1 METAENKQEAIGMQ
15 GSEQAETPKKRGRKK
30 KSELD
35 SSKTS
40 TPTKSTPSPENNK
53 KKSAQYPQSD
63 TQLNNSDNSST
74 LIDTNITNTP
84 DSIGNAIYADNTDIS
99 DTLLDTAVN
108 PNLKD
113 TDISHTYSDPVL
125 PKQTRNTRTAKKVN
139 RVSFATHDGH
149 ALTSQ
154 EATFI
159 DRYIE
164 TGNGTQSVIDAGY
177 KTNHPAQYA
186 QQLLN
191 KLYINSEIKYRLE
204 CAKTEAIA
212 SATEI
217 MQYFTDVMRGK
228 IKDQFDMEASLSE
241 RTKAAQELAK
251 RQIDIPNRLAGN
263 DEPTLTIKLD
273 FGQNDDSE
281 PMKTVEPVK
290 PNIQLDGITD

>member
-1 METAENKQEAIGMQ
+1 MKKEMN
-15 GSEQAETPKKRGRKK
+15 TPNLPDN
-30 KSELD
+30 LD
-35 SSKTS
+35 K
-40 TPTKSTPSPENNK
+40 
-53 KKSAQYPQSD
+53 D
-63 TQLNNSDNSST
+63 TVNPT
-74 LIDTNITNTP
+74 LIDNEAVIDTDSQSNTLM
-84 DSIGNAIYADNTDIS
+84 DNNAVIDIANQSLSDIS
-99 DTLLDTAVN
+99 DTGKKKS
-108 PNLKD
+108 PN
-113 TDISHTYSDPVL
+113 
-125 PKQTRNTRTAKKVN
+125 TRNAVKVN

-177 KTNHPAQYA
+177 KTKHPAQYA

-191 KLYINSEIKYRLE
+191 KLYITSEINYRLE
-204 CAKTEAIA
+204 LAKNESIA
-212 SATEI
+212 SAEEI

-263 DEPTLTIKLD
+263 EEPTLKIKLD
-273 FGQNDDSE
+273 FGQDMPSSGE
-281 PMKTVEPVK
+281 VSVEAVQPDIK
-290 PNIQLDGITD
+290 LDGLSD